1 MSPDI
6 PRNRWVWFLSLAVVG
21 LTIDLVSKSRVF
33 ADLGYPGG
41 VSDWTIPLLGGW
53 STFRFMTSINE
64 GALWGIGQ
72 GLTWLFALLSL
83 VAVAGVITWLFVYKA
98 ARSLWLTIA
107 MGLIMAG
114 TLGNLYDRAGLH
126 GCLKA
131 DGSTWYGVRDFLLFT
146 FGDFS
151 WPIFNF
157 ADCFLVT
164 GAIMLGIQSLR
175 AEQPTGEKDKTRKG
189 SLPGSDQSSLRKA
202 TAQS

>member
-1 MSPDI
+1 MSDI

-21 LTIDLVSKSRVF
+21 LTIDLVSKSWSF
-33 ADLGYPGG
+33 AELGYPGKTSEW
-41 VSDWTIPLLGGW
+41 VTPLLGGW
-53 STFRFMTSINE
+53 STFRLMTSLNE

-72 GLTWLFALLSL
+72 GLTWLFALLSI
-83 VAVAGVITWLFVYKA
+83 VAVAGVLIWLFAYGA

-126 GCLKA
+126 GCVKL

-146 FGDFS
+146 FGDFY

-164 GAIMLGIQSLR
+164 GAIMLGVQSLR
-175 AEQPTGEKDKTRKG
+175 AEQPDSLKDPVLKG
-189 SLPGSDQSSLRKA
+189 SQPAGDQNTLQN
-202 TAQS
+202 TAPQS